1 MPTDKELQVKFREVV
16 VTNAQ
21 VKALVAT
28 DVEVVA
34 APGTGK
40 VHILL
45 AAQLTNRFGTA
56 GFTWANTD
64 HGITVGNASFD
75 SDAESQTFAEAG
87 SRNSVELRVPGGS
100 TPLTENAA
108 INLTA
113 SGTGEMAAGDGD
125 WVVRV
130 LYATVEV
137 TEA

>member
-1 MPTDKELQVKFREVV
+1 MDKELKVKFREVV

-28 DVEVVA
+28 DVEIVE
-34 APGTGK
+34 APGAGK
-40 VHILL
+40 VHVLL

-56 GFTWANTD
+56 AFAWGNTD
-64 HGITVGNASFD
+64 QGITVGNASFD
-75 SDAESQTFAEAG
+75 SDAESQAFIEAT
-87 SRNSVELRVPGGS
+87 SRNSVELRVPAGS

-108 INLTA
+108 IKLTA
-113 SGTGEMAAGDGD
+113 SGTGEPATGDGD
-125 WVVRV
+125 LVVRV